1 MRIGELAARTKM
13 TTTTLRYYEERGL
26 LQRPERTAAGYRT
39 YSEDIMS
46 RLQFID
52 RARAAGLTLSQTATI
67 LGLRDAGRS
76 PCTHVQELLDER
88 LVQIDEQIA
97 QLRLLRS
104 SIAKLRSNAAQT
116 TAEAC
121 TPESVCRYL

>member
-88 LVQIDEQIA
+88 LVQIDEQIS